1 MHQSRINIRLIGQ
14 VSLIFSGLIFFILTG
29 CSMGPKTLPGNR
41 LDYNVSVQ
49 KSNKEEL
56 LINIVRARYVEP
68 LFFLQVGSISSS
80 FGYSANVGASATFF
94 HNLQN
99 SPPLGDYYTPSIGA
113 GISETPTIT
122 YSPLQGEKAVRQLQS
137 EMKLDRFLLLTRT
150 GWSIESL
157 MWLTV
162 VQVGELQNFA
172 VGISSGDLYANSYS
186 KFLDLSHLLNVIQLR
201 GDLEFVS
208 LSKGESGGDSLHM
221 QLRYLDQT
229 EAEKLEALL
238 GIHPERVSLPENR
251 FLSTIELTSVR
262 DFMPCNRNQRNCSR
276 VPIKLKSFFGIL
288 VDLALYVDIGA
299 DEQKKK
305 VATPFKELPGELK
318 FRHGLHA
325 GLVRIKRSAEKPAD
339 AYVAVPYRNH
349 WFYVA
354 DEDIHSKAY
363 LMLVGSIY
371 SLQSGDLQ
379 SAAPLLT
386 LPVGR

>member
-1 MHQSRINIRLIGQ
+1 MLQRGINVRLIGQ
-14 VSLIFSGLIFFILTG
+14 VLLIISGLIFLILTG

-49 KSNKEEL
+49 KSNNEEL

-80 FGYSANVGASATFF
+80 FGYTANLGASTTFF
-94 HNLQN
+94 HNFQN
-99 SPPLGDYYTPSIGA
+99 KPPIADFYTPSFGA
-113 GISETPTIT
+113 GMSESPTIT

-137 EMKLDRFLLLTRT
+137 ELKLDRFLLLTRT
-150 GWSIESL
+150 GWGIESL
-157 MWLTV
+157 MWLTM
-162 VQVGELQNFA
+162 VQMGELQNYA
-172 VGISSGDLYANSYS
+172 VGISGGDSYANSYH
-186 KFLDLSHLLNVIQLR
+186 KFLDLAHLLKVIQQR

-208 LSKGESGGDSLHM
+208 FSKGESSGDSLNM

-229 EAEKLEALL
+229 EAEKAETIL
-238 GIHPERVSLPENR
+238 GIRPERVSLPGGR

-262 DFMPCNRNQRNCSR
+262 DFMPCNRDKVNCSR
-276 VPIKLKSFFGIL
+276 VPVKLKSFFGIL
-288 VDLALYVDIGA
+288 VDLALYVDITA
-299 DEQKKK
+299 DEQKKQ
-305 VATPFKELPGELK
+305 VATPFKDLPGDLTYRK
-318 FRHGLHA
+318 GLHA
-325 GLVRIKRSAEKPAD
+325 GLIKIKSSAGNPAN
-339 AYVAVPYRNH
+339 AYAAVPYRNR

-354 DEDIHSKAY
+354 DDDIRSKAY

-386 LPVGR
+386 LPVGH